1 MMMSV
6 QIWSSQCNAKYF
18 ASLVMSADTCQVTSN
33 FTSYTDT
40 HTVVL
45 DLHMILDSGRYLN
58 DTINL
63 QGSRYAIGNFVLV
76 ISYTPSLHQSSSAPL
91 FIQFQDKRP
100 RAVIFCALRNSKLLM
115 QLRSSNSSLLG
126 TTEVFHLK

>member
-1 MMMSV
+1 MSV
-6 QIWSSQCNAKYF
+6 QIWSSQCNAKYS

-40 HTVVL
+40 HTVL
-45 DLHMILDSGRYLN
+45 DLHMILDSGKYLN

-63 QGSRYAIGNFVLV
+63 QGSMSMYAIGNFVLV

-91 FIQFQDKRP
+91 FIQFLDKRP

>member
-1 MMMSV
+1 MSV
-6 QIWSSQCNAKYF
+6 QIWSSQCNAKYS

-40 HTVVL
+40 HTVL
-45 DLHMILDSGRYLN
+45 DLHMILDSGKYLN

-91 FIQFQDKRP
+91 FIQFLDKRP